1 MQIKQRLLNLL
12 RLAYNE
18 EQVFF
23 AKLSDRERS
32 AIGKL
37 EQWSAKDLIAHLG
50 AWKERQ
56 TQKITA
62 TLRGE
67 NPPIDGNL
75 DEINSKIFEENR
87 NTSWDD
93 ILKYAERGY
102 SSAVDCVRAVPDA
115 KLVDSRALPWQE
127 GKPLWRIIVGNG
139 YVHPITH
146 LTEYYSKKGDSYYA
160 TKISEKS
167 AELLMQLSDNPSWL
181 GIVKYNLA
189 CCYAISNQQGKAIIK
204 LKEALKLN
212 SDLIEWSKEDPD
224 LASIRELPKY
234 QSIYTE

>member
-23 AKLSDRERS
+23 TKLSDRERS

-56 TQKITA
+56 TQKIMA

-67 NPPIDGNL
+67 NPPTDGNI
-75 DEINSKIFEENR
+75 DEINSKIFEANR
-87 NTSWDD
+87 NTSVDD
-93 ILKYAERGY
+93 ILKNAEWAYR
-102 SSAVDCVRAVPDA
+102 SAVDCVRAVPNA
-115 KLVDSRALPWQE
+115 KLVDSKTLPWQE
-127 GKPLWRIIVGNG
+127 GKPLWRNIVGNG
-139 YVHPITH
+139 YIHPITH
-146 LTEYYSKKGDSYYA
+146 LTEYYSKRGDSNYA
-160 TKISEKS
+160 IKIGEKS
-167 AELLMQLSDNPSWL
+167 AELLLQLSDNPSWL
-181 GIVKYNLA
+181 GIIKYNLA
-189 CCYAISNQQGKAIIK
+189 CCYAISDQQEKAIIK

-212 SDLIEWSKEDPD
+212 SDLTEWSKEDPD
-224 LASIRELPKY
+224 LAPIRELPEY
-234 QSIYTE
+234 QSLYTE